1 MPNYQKIIIE
11 GHIAKDPELL
21 TSKSG
26 KTYTKFPVPWKRK
39 DASGKETGTMWFSVM
54 AFHDDARDVVEN
66 FRKGDAVHVEGMLTA
81 DAYLDKHGEPRASL
95 TVMAQ
100 SIHLAE
106 RGQDGNLDDDT
117 GDEDLPF

>member
-1 MPNYQKIIIE
+1 
-11 GHIAKDPELL
+11 
-21 TSKSG
+21 
-26 KTYTKFPVPWKRK
+26 
-39 DASGKETGTMWFSVM
+39 M

-81 DAYLDKHGEPRASL
+81 DAYLDKHGEPRPSL
-95 TVMAQ
+95 TVMTQ